1 MKNFNILNRNVVVI
15 LLLLVLI
22 TMGILSIG
30 GCTKATPS
38 SLTVFAAAGAK
49 PALDE
54 ICRKY
59 EAKYDTVVEV
69 TYGGGGEVLSQMEL
83 TRSGDV
89 YMAPEQ
95 SFMEKSIEKQLVLS
109 DTVTRVA
116 GMVPVIAVSVD
127 NTQGIEEL
135 EDLARPGTKVAV
147 TRRETTLLGK
157 YAPEIF
163 EKAGLAEAIAK
174 NIVTEAARPDNL
186 LTMLVMG
193 QVDAGIIW
201 NFYGVQ
207 AADKIKVIYLDPE
220 QLTGIGE
227 MQAVVTNFAADREEA
242 QRFIDFLISDE
253 GKETFESLGYI
264 VEEEEIG
271 KYYR

>member
-1 MKNFNILNRNVVVI
+1 VKNFNILNRNIAVA
-15 LLLLVLI
+15 LLLVVFF
-22 TMGILSIG
+22 TMGVLVTG
-30 GCTKATPS
+30 GCAKATPS

-59 EAKYDTVVEV
+59 GEKYGTVVEV

-109 DTVTRVA
+109 DTVTGVA
-116 GMVPVIAVSVD
+116 GMLPVIAVPLD
-127 NTQGIEEL
+127 NTQGIEKL
-135 EDLARPGTKVAV
+135 EDLARPGIKVAI
-147 TRRETTLLGK
+147 TRQETTLLGK

-163 EKAGLAEAIAK
+163 EKAGLAEAIGM

-186 LTMLVMG
+186 LTMLVME

-207 AADKIKVIYLDPE
+207 AADKIKVIYLAPE

-227 MQAVVTNFAADREEA
+227 MQAAVTNFAVDQEEA
-242 QRFIDFLISDE
+242 QRFLDFLVSDE
-253 GKETFESLGYI
+253 GKETFECLGYI
-264 VEEEEIG
+264 VDEEELK
-271 KYYR
+271 KYR